1 MDPLPIFE
9 VPQKVLQAW
18 TVRTNVPESNRLD
31 VWIEPANLLPSVRA
45 LLKARWGYFSAI
57 TGLDQPPSSEGE
69 TAVEGRV
76 EVLYHFCEGPA
87 VLTLRTSVPYS
98 NPRMDSIC
106 GVLPSA
112 TLYEREL
119 IEMFGVELAGTTS
132 TDRLLLS
139 DDWPDGVYPLRKSF
153 TGLVEKSEEVQDGS
167 PA

>member
-9 VPQKVLQAW
+9 QPQKILQPW
-18 TVRTNVPESNRLD
+18 TVQTNVPESNRLD
-31 VWIEPANLLPSVRA
+31 IWIEPVHLVPSIKA

-57 TGLDQPPSSEGE
+57 TGLDQPPTGEGE

-76 EVLYHFCEGPA
+76 EALYHFCEGPA
-87 VLTLRTSVPYS
+87 VLTLRASVPYS

-106 GVLPSA
+106 GILPSA

-132 TDRLLLS
+132 TERLLLS
-139 DDWPDGVYPLRKSF
+139 DDWPEGVYPLRKSF
-153 TGLVEKSEEVQDGS
+153 TGLTKNNEEVQDGS